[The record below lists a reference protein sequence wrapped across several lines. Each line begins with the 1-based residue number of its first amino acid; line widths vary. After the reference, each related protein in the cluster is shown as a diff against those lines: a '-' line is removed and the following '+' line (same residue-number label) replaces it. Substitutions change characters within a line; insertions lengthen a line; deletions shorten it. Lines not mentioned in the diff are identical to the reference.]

1 MSDLIERAFAIV
13 DPEQWSGR
21 GGGTPAPPPW
31 SPPALAEVR
40 RRLREGL
47 CPACGLRAPWR
58 RRLLCNTCR
67 HTLGYCPRC
76 EAVAPLGEFWRP
88 TESQRKRGKLTGDH
102 KTCYPSR
109 AKLSADERAEA
120 WRPAISAVQERHRQ
134 RGEALRAAVVAAV
147 EAAGGP
153 AKVNVRPWWDAIG
166 APLGISGHTA
176 EWHYRKAT
184 RGK

>member
-1 MSDLIERAFAIV
+1 MSDLIERAFAAIAP
-13 DPEQWSGR
+13 DQWSGSE
-21 GGGTPAPPPW
+21 TIVAPPPW
-31 SPPALAEVR
+31 APPALAEVR

-76 EAVAPLGEFWRP
+76 EAIAPLGEFWKP
-88 TESQRKRGKLTGDH
+88 TPNQRKRGKLTGVH

-109 AKLSADERAEA
+109 ARLTPEQQAEVQRA
-120 WRPAISAVQERHRQ
+120 RHAKALAAHRAK
-134 RGEALRAAVVAAV
+134 GEALRAAIVAAV

-166 APLGISGHTA
+166 KSFGITGWTA
-176 EWHYRKAT
+176 QWHYRNAT